1 MDRLHS
7 TSPIMDPSVPLVVD
21 NGTGVGGTVVL
32 VSVPL
37 ILRYSSSSAVGPD
50 PTFLNMVSMLDS
62 SQSLS

>member
-1 MDRLHS
+1 
-7 TSPIMDPSVPLVVD
+7 MDPSVPLVVD